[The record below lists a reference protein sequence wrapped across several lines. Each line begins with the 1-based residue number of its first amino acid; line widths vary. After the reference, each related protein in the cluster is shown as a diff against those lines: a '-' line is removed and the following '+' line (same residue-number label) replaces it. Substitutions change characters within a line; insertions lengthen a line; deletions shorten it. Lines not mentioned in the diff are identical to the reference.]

1 MGTNVIREKRRVQI
15 MLMISIAFAVTFLA
29 SFISQTAELARLERW
44 REQLSQ
50 ELQSLEL
57 QKAELDAQIA
67 LRQTDAW
74 LSQAAVE
81 AGLLPPSAY
90 AVQIEGPSLA
100 EPAPAT
106 AEAEAVASA
115 PQMATPEPEA
125 DTLWNNPNWRAW
137 QRLLTDR
144 P

>member
-1 MGTNVIREKRRVQI
+1 MGTNFIREKRRVQI
-15 MLMISIAFAVTFLA
+15 MLMISIGFAVTFLT

-44 REQLSQ
+44 RGQLEQ

-90 AVQIEGPSLA
+90 AVQVEGPSLA
-100 EPAPAT
+100 ESAPA
-106 AEAEAVASA
+106 AGEAEAVIPA
-115 PQMATPEPEA
+115 PQVATPEPEA
-125 DTLWNNPNWRAW
+125 DALWNNPNWRAW
-137 QRLLTDR
+137 RRLFTGR